1 MKHLIAFLSALLL
14 AGAVS
19 AQQSSGPSLPK
30 DELIKQEQQRVVQQ
44 PYNNAPVWKAVRGSV
59 EGYASIPAPEAGVL
73 IQDGGQNWRA
83 LRNGTFS
90 IIGGWALV
98 SMMLL
103 IGGFY
108 AWKGTIQLHEAPTG
122 RLIERFTLL
131 ERMAHWATAIS
142 FSVLAISGLILAFGK
157 TLLIPVIGF
166 TLFSWLAI
174 IAKNLHNFLGPLFI
188 ISCIVTFCMFVRDN
202 FPKAVDFKWIVSF
215 GGMISGK
222 HVPSEKFNAGEKLWF
237 WGGLMTL
244 GIVVGASGMV
254 LTIRQQRN
262 LCFAAE
268 MEVRHLRIT
277 NRPAAAALGQRLD
290 GFALGQRNND
300 LFGGR
305 HVSFA
310 LEQDAD
316 GWISGLRKTRL
327 VIGRSFRISHAR
339 PRPVCF
345 HARCGG
351 AARKAKPVNLA
362 DNGVA
367 RHAA

>member
-1 MKHLIAFLSALLL
+1 MKHLIACLSALSLLL
-14 AGAVS
+14 ACAVS

-98 SMMLL
+98 AMMLL

-157 TLLIPVIGF
+157 TLVIPVIGF

-188 ISCIVTFCMFVRDN
+188 ISCIVTFCIFVRDN

-222 HVPSEKFNAGEKLWF
+222 HVSSEKFNAGEKLWF

-254 LTIRQQRN
+254 LNFPNFGQTRATMQLAN
-262 LCFAAE
+262 L
-268 MEVRHLRIT
+268 VHLT
-277 NRPAAAALGQRLD
+277 GAVMFMLGALGHIYMGTLGMAGALD
-290 GFALGQRNND
+290 AMKTGVVDEAWAKEHHD
-300 LFGGR
+300 LWYDD
-305 HVSFA
+305 VK
-310 LEQDAD
+310 
-316 GWISGLRKTRL
+316 SGKVPANRTAN
-327 VIGRSFRISHAR
+327 GST
-339 PRPVCF
+339 
-345 HARCGG
+345 GG
-351 AARKAKPVNLA
+351 AQQPVAVGGNY
-362 DNGVA
+362 
-367 RHAA
+367 

>member
-1 MKHLIAFLSALLL
+1 MKHLIACLGALISL
-14 AGAVS
+14 AWVTS
-19 AQQSSGPSLPK
+19 VCAQQSSGPSLPK
-30 DELIKQEQQRVVQQ
+30 EELSQQQTQRAPNQ
-44 PYNNAPVWKAVRGSV
+44 PGNNAPVWKEVRGSV
-59 EGYASIPAPEAGVL
+59 EGYTSNPAPEAGVL

-98 SMMLL
+98 GMMLL

-131 ERMAHWATAIS
+131 ERMSHWATAIS
-142 FSVLAISGLILAFGK
+142 FLVLATSGLILAFGK

-188 ISCIVTFCMFVRDN
+188 ISCIITFCMFVRHN
-202 FPKAVDFKWIVSF
+202 FPKAVDLKWIFSF

-254 LTIRQQRN
+254 LNFPNFEQTRATMQLANLVHLTGSVLFMLGALGHIYMGTLGMAGALDAMKTGVVDEAWAKEHHSLWYDDVKSGKVPANHSASNGKSGTQQ
-262 LCFAAE
+262 
-268 MEVRHLRIT
+268 
-277 NRPAAAALGQRLD
+277 PAAVG
-290 GFALGQRNND
+290 GND
-300 LFGGR
+300 
-305 HVSFA
+305 
-310 LEQDAD
+310 
-316 GWISGLRKTRL
+316 
-327 VIGRSFRISHAR
+327 
-339 PRPVCF
+339 
-345 HARCGG
+345 
-351 AARKAKPVNLA
+351 
-362 DNGVA
+362 
-367 RHAA
+367 